1 MINILLVIG
10 ILVIGIIAI
19 MGMKATGALKMIEI
33 FLDAPMELKVLI
45 LGSIFLILK
54 ELFTGRTRRHGEDKN
69 HMDN

>member
-1 MINILLVIG
+1 
-10 ILVIGIIAI
+10 
-19 MGMKATGALKMIEI
+19 MIEI
-33 FLDAPMELKVLI
+33 FLETPIELKVLI